1 MNRQPT
7 SDLSFAVVVVAEQD
21 FLLSLQEG
29 SEILF
34 TIRATDV
41 AQAQQKKPDIT
52 AIGVSY
58 DAFVDDIQVR
68 TTRSPFQAPSQTVTA
83 PL

>member
-1 MNRQPT
+1 M
-7 SDLSFAVVVVAEQD
+7 VVAAEQD

-41 AQAQQKKPDIT
+41 AQAQQKNDIT

-58 DAFVDDIQVR
+58 DAFVDDIQVKMIHL
-68 TTRSPFQAPSQTVTA
+68 SF
-83 PL
+83 